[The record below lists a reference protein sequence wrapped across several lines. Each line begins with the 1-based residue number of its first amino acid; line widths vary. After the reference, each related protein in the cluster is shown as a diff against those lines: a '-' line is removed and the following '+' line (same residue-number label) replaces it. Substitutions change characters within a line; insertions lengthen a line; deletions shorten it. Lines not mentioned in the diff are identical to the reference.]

1 MIKIK
6 MKKAINKINNIN
18 KKNEINRK
26 KALIFL
32 IFALVL
38 SAFTLTGVSASV
50 TFDLGDAVSSDG
62 MADSVNILLF
72 LTVIALAP
80 SILVLMT
87 GFTRILI
94 VLSFV
99 RNALGLQQTPPNQ
112 VLIGLALFLTVFLMS
127 PVFVRMNDA
136 ALKPFIAGEITQEEA
151 LTAAM
156 DPVRDFMM
164 AQMKP
169 EDMNL
174 FLDITN
180 EPAPEELSDI
190 KTEVLI
196 PAFVV
201 NEIKKAFI
209 IGFFIYVPF
218 LIIDLVVASTLMS
231 LGMMML
237 PPAMVSMP
245 FKLILFMI
253 VDGWGM
259 IISTIMMSFN

>member
-6 MKKAINKINNIN
+6 MKKTKN
-18 KKNEINRK
+18 KKSIK
-26 KALIFL
+26 KILIFL
-32 IFALVL
+32 VFMLIL

-50 TFDLGDAVSSDG
+50 TFDFEGAVSPDG

-112 VLIGLALFLTVFLMS
+112 VLIGLSLFLTVFLMS
-127 PVFVRMNDA
+127 PIFVRMNDE
-136 ALKPFIAGEITQEEA
+136 ALQPFIAGEITQEQA
-151 LTAAM
+151 ITAAI
-156 DPVRDFMM
+156 DPMRDFMM

-169 EDMNL
+169 QDINL
-174 FLDITN
+174 FLDIADQ
-180 EPAPEELSDI
+180 PIPEELSDI

-201 NEIKKAFI
+201 NELKKAFI

-259 IISTIMMSFN
+259 IMSTIMMSFN